1 MANLFVYSWEV
12 LCENPIKIRGHA
24 LDTENVYKHVDI
36 DDYESFCYYKNGTTG
51 YRTSDDIY
59 SIEMFTKK
67 YSRYK
72 DELRGCM
79 GELNVIPMFT
89 ATTGLGYTGWIY
101 GELGIHPR
109 PLVMCFDI
117 EVVSSTS
124 GMPQPYIQDDRI
136 EMISC
141 VFRRYL
147 DDSNDKI
154 FLLHLDD
161 YELCMG
167 GITSIGCTSELD
179 MIHKFF
185 DLIKTVN
192 PDVITGFNIYGF
204 DFDYIVSKLQYYME
218 YTTMC
223 SRPNLEHFVIDDMN
237 WNSSAYGYNRYKK
250 ISIGGRIIFD
260 MMLYFRRFKLEKYS
274 LDVISK
280 EFLNEGKEDMPYKEM
295 FENLRNRTNLDEVA
309 SYCIKDSLLVL
320 RLFDKFNVWNELCE
334 TSKIMRC
341 HIEDI
346 YTRGEQLKVTNQMIK
361 ECIDRDIVL
370 VRREVEDQ
378 RDYGG
383 ATVLD
388 PIKGIHVNCSVLD
401 FQSLYPSIIIA
412 FNICPSTVKSNFSR
426 KEIGLFPG
434 CIRNLLEE
442 RKNVKIKMIN
452 VSDPIEKIILDKK
465 QNALKICANSMYG
478 IMGFASNVYFG
489 SIECAEKV
497 TSLGRQILESTVDQI
512 NNYVDVIY
520 GDTDSCMLK
529 FPDWMSSE
537 EVVEYSKLI
546 AQKVSSTLP
555 SPIVLKFEEYYKKM
569 ILLSKKRYVMIREDN
584 TLKYKGVMI
593 ARRGYCE
600 FAKNIFS
607 GVISMISTDKSREE
621 IKLYIDKSIVY
632 IKKVPIEKFKMTKSV
647 KDVNDYK
654 SEVPQVIM
662 AKRLIAKGDNIT
674 AGTRLEYVFVKLD
687 VENRQ
692 GDKMYTLEEVRQY
705 NLAID
710 YRYYIEKQITNPVDE
725 MLNLIGLEDYTK
737 NWYF

>member
-1 MANLFVYSWEV
+1 MNLFVYSWEV

-24 LDTENVYKHVDI
+24 LDTKNVYKYVDI
-36 DDYESFCYYKNGTTG
+36 DNYESFCYCRNGTTG
-51 YRTSDDIY
+51 YHTSDDIY
-59 SIEMFTKK
+59 STELFTKK

-72 DELRGCM
+72 DELKGCM
-79 GELNVIPMFT
+79 GEINVIPVFT

-101 GELGIHPR
+101 GELQVHPR
-109 PLVMCFDI
+109 PLIMCFDI

-124 GMPQPYIQDDRI
+124 GMPQPYVKDDRI
-136 EMISC
+136 EMVSC

-147 DDSNDKI
+147 DDNDRI

-161 YELCMG
+161 YELC
-167 GITSIGCTSELD
+167 IDDVTSISCNDELD

-185 DLIKTVN
+185 DLIKTIN

-223 SRPNLEHFVIDDMN
+223 SRPNLEQFVVEDMD

-250 ISIGGRIIFD
+250 IKIGGRVIFD
-260 MMLYFRRFKLEKYS
+260 MMLYFKRFKLEKYS
-274 LDVISK
+274 LDVISNK
-280 EFLNEGKEDMPYKEM
+280 FLNEGKDDMPYKEM
-295 FENLRNRTNLDEVA
+295 FENFRNRTNLEKVA

-320 RLFDKFNVWNELCE
+320 KLFDKFNVWNELCE
-334 TSKIMRC
+334 TSRIMRC

-370 VRREVEDQ
+370 VKRDVEDQ

-388 PIKGIHVNCSVLD
+388 PTKGIHKNCVVLD

-412 FNICPSTVKSNFSR
+412 FNICPSTVKSNFSK
-426 KEIGLFPG
+426 KEMGLFPG
-434 CIRNLLEE
+434 CIKNLLEE
-442 RKNVKIKMIN
+442 RKNVKARMIN
-452 VSDPIEKIILDKK
+452 ASDSIEKIILDKK

-478 IMGFASNVYFG
+478 TMGFASNVYFG
-489 SIECAEKV
+489 SITCAEKV

-512 NNYVDVIY
+512 NEYVDVIY

-529 FPDWMSSE
+529 FPDGMSSKK
-537 EVVEYSKLI
+537 VTEYAKLI
-546 AQKVSSTLP
+546 SQKVSSTLP
-555 SPIVLKFEEYYKKM
+555 NPIVLKFEEYYKKM
-569 ILLSKKRYVMIREDN
+569 ILFSKKRYIMIREDN

-593 ARRGYCE
+593 ARRGYCDY
-600 FAKNIFS
+600 AKNLFS
-607 GVISMISTDKSREE
+607 GVISMISSDKSQEE
-621 IKLYIDKSIVY
+621 IRMYIDESIVNMKA
-632 IKKVPIEKFKMTKSV
+632 IPIDKFKMTKSV

-662 AKRLIAKGDNIT
+662 AKRLIEQGDHIS

-692 GDKMYTLEEVRQY
+692 GDKMYTIEEVKQY
-705 NLAID
+705 GLMID
-710 YRYYIEKQITNPVDE
+710 YRYYIEKQVVNPVDE
-725 MLNLIGLEDYTK
+725 LLNLIGLENYIK